1 MRKAVSMSRQLMVFV
16 LVLWGLVTVSLAGSF
31 VHPADEPALISA
43 LAARSPLL
51 AIEHAGNRVVAVGLR
66 GHIVYSDDSGA
77 TWRQAHV
84 PVSVD
89 LLGVSFPG
97 PKVGWAVGHGGVVLT
112 TRDGGAT
119 WAKQLAGKQAAEIAV
134 RYYKGRNAPTPEET
148 LALEQAEAELTR
160 SGAQPF
166 LDVLFESATSGFVV
180 GAFNT
185 IFRTEDGGKTW
196 VPWMDRTSNPEA
208 LHFYSVRGR
217 QGRVFLAG
225 EQGRV
230 WRLQADAKKFVP
242 VPTPYTGTFFG
253 LVVAEPGTLLAFG
266 MRGAVYRSPDEGA
279 TWQKVPMNTSAGI
292 TAGAALPDGRIAL
305 VDQGGNIHVSLDGG
319 KTFLATRLNPPMPYY
334 GVATGSKGT
343 LVLAGAAGAF
353 GVPLP

>member
-1 MRKAVSMSRQLMVFV
+1 MVSFILFD
-16 LVLWGLVTVSLAGSF
+16 A
-31 VHPADEPALISA
+31 PALISA

-51 AIEHAGNRVVAVGLR
+51 AIARAGSRVVAVGQR
-66 GHIVYSDDSGA
+66 GHIVYSDNSGA
-77 TWRQAHV
+77 TWRQAAV

-89 LLGVSFPG
+89 LLGVSFPN
-97 PKVGWAVGHGGVVLT
+97 PKVGWAVGHEGVVLA
-112 TRDGGAT
+112 TRDGGET
-119 WAKQLAGKQAAEIAV
+119 WTKQLAGKQAAEIAV
-134 RYYKGRNAPTPEET
+134 RYYKGRPAPTPEET
-148 LALEQAEAELTR
+148 RALQQVDAQLTR

-166 LDVLFESATSGFVV
+166 LDVLFESETSGFVV

-185 IFRTEDGGKTW
+185 IFRTEDGGKNW
-196 VPWMDRTSNPEA
+196 IPWMERTSNPEE

-225 EQGRV
+225 EQGKV

-253 LVVAEPGTLLAFG
+253 LMVAESGSLLAFG
-266 MRGAVYRSPDEGA
+266 MRGTVYRSPDEGA
-279 TWQKVPMNTSAGI
+279 TWQKVPMNTGAGI

-305 VDQGGNIHVSLDGG
+305 VDQGGNTHVSRDGAR
-319 KTFLATRLNPPMPYY
+319 TFLATRLNRPVPYY
-334 GVATGSKGT
+334 GVAPGRNGT
-343 LVLAGAAGAF
+343 LILAGAAGAF

>member
-1 MRKAVSMSRQLMVFV
+1 MVFV
-16 LVLWGLVTVSLAGSF
+16 LGLWGLLTASLAGSF
-31 VHPADEPALISA
+31 VHPVDEPALISA

-51 AIEHAGNRVVAVGLR
+51 AVEQAGNRVVAVGLR
-66 GHIVYSDDSGA
+66 GNIVYSDDSGA
-77 TWRQAHV
+77 TWRQAVV

-97 PKVGWAVGHGGVVLT
+97 PKVGWAVGHGGVVLA

-119 WAKQLAGKQAAEIAV
+119 WTKQLAGKQAAEIAQ
-134 RYYKGRNAPTPEET
+134 RYYKGRNAPTPEERR
-148 LALEQAEAELTR
+148 ALEQATAQLTQ

-166 LDVLFESATSGFVV
+166 LDVLFESETSGFVV

-196 VPWMDRTSNPEA
+196 VPWMDRTSNPEE

-217 QGRVFLAG
+217 QGQVFLAG

-230 WRLQADAKKFVP
+230 WRLQADSKKFVP
-242 VPTPYTGTFFG
+242 VPTPYMGTFFG

-279 TWQKVPMNTSAGI
+279 TWQRVPMNTGAGI
-292 TAGAALPDGRIAL
+292 TAGAALPDGRIAV
-305 VDQGGNIHVSLDGG
+305 VDQGGSIHISLDGG
-319 KTFLATRLNPPMPYY
+319 RTFFATRLKRPMPYY
-334 GVATGSKGT
+334 GVAPGSNGT
-343 LVLAGAAGAF
+343 LILAGAAGAF
-353 GVPLP
+353 GLPLP